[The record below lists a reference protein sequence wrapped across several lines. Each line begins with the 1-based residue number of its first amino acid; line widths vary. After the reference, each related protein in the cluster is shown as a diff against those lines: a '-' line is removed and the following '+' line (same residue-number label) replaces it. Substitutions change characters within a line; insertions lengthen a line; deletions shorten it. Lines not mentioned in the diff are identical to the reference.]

1 MVKASPYCFDITP
14 NDGFQP
20 VLRSLSAMDRRAL
33 RTELERLR
41 VIAIQPFANKA
52 EGLAWG
58 NQVAP
63 LLRFNPDYAA
73 NFSTAL
79 DQVALLHRDSPIR
92 LRWDFMIGILD
103 RAIAD
108 LGYQEA
114 GLAGTLAPIEPY
126 IAPSRIEELTRL
138 SAPQFDLAK
147 LLELLRE
154 LEACHRQ
161 ACYFAIAALV
171 RTILDHVPPIFGFRT
186 FAEVAA
192 NYGGGRSFKDSMIR
206 LQESARTIAD
216 QHLHAPIRA
225 REVIPAFPQVDFR
238 PELDLLLAEIVR
250 KLKP

>member
-1 MVKASPYCFDITP
+1 
-14 NDGFQP
+14 
-20 VLRSLSAMDRRAL
+20 MDRRAL

-79 DQVALLHRDSPIR
+79 DQVALLHRDSLIR

-138 SAPQFDLAK
+138 TAPQFDLAK

>member
-1 MVKASPYCFDITP
+1 
-14 NDGFQP
+14 
-20 VLRSLSAMDRRAL
+20 MDRRAL

-58 NQVAP
+58 NHVAP
-63 LLRFNPDYAA
+63 LLRFNPEYAA
-73 NFSTAL
+73 KFSQAV
-79 DQVALLHRDSPIR
+79 DEIALLHRDGPIR
-92 LRWDFMIGILD
+92 ARWDFMVGLLD

-108 LGYQEA
+108 LGYQET
-114 GLAGTLAPIEPY
+114 GLAGSLAPIEPY
-126 IAPSRIEELTRL
+126 VDPGRIEELTRL
-138 SAPQFDLAK
+138 SAPQFDLTK

-154 LEACHRQ
+154 LDACHRQ
-161 ACYFAIAALV
+161 ASYFAIAALV
-171 RTILDHVPPIFGFRT
+171 RTILDHVPPIFGFQT
-186 FAEVAA
+186 FAQVTA
-192 NYGGGRSFKDSMIR
+192 NYGGGKSFKDSMIR

-216 QHLHAPIRA
+216 QHLHATIRA

>member
-1 MVKASPYCFDITP
+1 
-14 NDGFQP
+14 
-20 VLRSLSAMDRRAL
+20 MDRHAL

-63 LLRFNPDYAA
+63 LLRFNPDDAA
-73 NFSTAL
+73 TFRTAL
-79 DQVALLHRDSPIR
+79 DQIALLHGDSRIR
-92 LRWDFMIGILD
+92 LRWDLMIGILD

-108 LGYQEA
+108 LGYQET

-147 LLELLRE
+147 LVELLRE

-171 RTILDHVPPIFGFRT
+171 RTILDHVPLILGFRT

-216 QHLHAPIRA
+216 QHLHTPIRA